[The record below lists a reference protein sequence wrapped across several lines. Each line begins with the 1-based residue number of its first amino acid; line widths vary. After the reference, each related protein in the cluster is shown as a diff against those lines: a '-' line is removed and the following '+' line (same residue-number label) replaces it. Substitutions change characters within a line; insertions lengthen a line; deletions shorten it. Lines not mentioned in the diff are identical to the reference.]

1 MIVSIRDVSARCAS
15 CGGMD
20 FRQLDAGVMR
30 LATRMACL
38 GCDRISTYREL
49 LDSIGEQ
56 AIRRANEALA
66 KLKKNSPRRRKSR
79 K

>member
-1 MIVSIRDVSARCAS
+1 MMVSIRDVSARCAS
-15 CGGMD
+15 CGGTD
-20 FRQLDAGVMR
+20 FRPLDAGAMR

-38 GCDRISTYREL
+38 GCGSVATYRDL

-56 AIRRANEALA
+56 AMRRANEALA

>member
-1 MIVSIRDVSARCAS
+1 MMVSIRDVSARCAS
-15 CGGMD
+15 CGGTE
-20 FRQLDAGVMR
+20 FRQLDAGALR
-30 LATRMACL
+30 LATRMACV
-38 GCDRISTYREL
+38 GCDHVTTYRDL

-56 AIRRANEALA
+56 AMRRANEALA

>member
-15 CGGMD
+15 CGGTE
-20 FRQLDAGVMR
+20 FRQLDAGAVR
-30 LATRMACL
+30 LATRMACVH
-38 GCDRISTYREL
+38 CNSPTTYREL
-49 LDSIGEQ
+49 LDSIGEE
-56 AIRRANEALA
+56 AMRRANEALA